1 MKISYIGLK
10 TQEVPIKAGT
20 IRILMKPDAE
30 VLEEVVVTGMQKM
43 DKRLFTGATQQLTA
57 DNVKLDGLPDIS
69 RGLEGRAAGVSVQN
83 VSGTFGT
90 APKIRVRGATSIYG
104 SSKPLWVVDGVI
116 MEDAI
121 DVGPDGRCNRCY
133 YKER

>member
-43 DKRLFTGATQQLTA
+43 DKRLFTGAATKLDA
-57 DNVKLDGLPDIS
+57 EGVKLNGMADIS
-69 RGLEGRAAGVSVQN
+69 VVLKAVLRVCQSRTYPVRLVLLLKFVY
-83 VSGTFGT
+83 VVLLPFMV
-90 APKIRVRGATSIYG
+90 APNHYGWWMELLWKMLLMWDLMIYLQVML
-104 SSKPLWVVDGVI
+104 KL
-116 MEDAI
+116 
-121 DVGPDGRCNRCY
+121 
-133 YKER
+133 